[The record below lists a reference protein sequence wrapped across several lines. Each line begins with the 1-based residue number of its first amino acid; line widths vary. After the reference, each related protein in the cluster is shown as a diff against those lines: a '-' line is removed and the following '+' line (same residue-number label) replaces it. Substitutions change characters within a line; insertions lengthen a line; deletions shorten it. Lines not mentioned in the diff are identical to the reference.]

1 MQAMVCVTQILI
13 VQYATA
19 TAFLI
24 IHFHA
29 EDSNKNSMIKI
40 VVPSILTAVIDAN
53 ALGFQLLGHGFSYC

>member
-29 EDSNKNSMIKI
+29 EDSNKNSMTN
-40 VVPSILTAVIDAN
+40 VPSILTAVIDAN